1 MLCHAVQQFA
11 EADMKSKR
19 ATLLSGNT
27 RSRLFLTLGLAV
39 VLPAL
44 TLIYVNFEHVK
55 SIQRDKKVE
64 GLIHRDFQYIL
75 SVTEKKLR
83 DKTTTL
89 IEQARDGFPNDTDTD
104 ADKRKKLKAM
114 LAQAPWFS
122 YVFVY
127 DVDKGENNL
136 ILETQPK
143 VSDAE
148 REHVAGMYNGWFGME
163 GRQMVDLTNKKTRRL
178 FWYSG
183 ETETASGP
191 TYATTAFFT
200 FPQLAKDRP
209 VLGGAS
215 LDTAYLKENFLPG
228 LLDETISTKLSDKQ
242 EGSVASML
250 HELTPEDVDDTHP
263 DKRLTMMVFL
273 ADAGSGRGYRPFST
287 SATWGSGKPEVSQ
300 NLDDPFRGLT
310 LGIKF
315 QGTTAEAISRRWVFQ
330 SFLILGVLSVLMI
343 GGLVLTY
350 RSVNKQVALA
360 RLKSDF
366 VSNVSHELR
375 TPLALIRLYA
385 ETLELGRITTNE
397 KKHEYYSII
406 RKESERLTALI
417 NNILD
422 FSRIEAGRK
431 EYDFRE
437 TDIAE
442 LVRNTLD
449 SYRFQIEQQG
459 FVLEERIEPGIPKVR
474 VDREAIARALVN
486 LVNNALKYSDSE
498 KFLGV
503 KLYREQSVLKLEVSD
518 RGIGIERN
526 EQARIF
532 EKFYRT
538 CDPLVHNTKGSGLGL
553 SLVRHITHAH
563 GGQVEVEST
572 PGRGSKFTLSLPLA
586 GATQTATAGTTG
598 AA

>member
-1 MLCHAVQQFA
+1 MR
-11 EADMKSKR
+11 SKR
-19 ATLLSGNT
+19 ARLFGGNT
-27 RSRLFLTLGLAV
+27 RSRLVLTLGLAV

-44 TLIYVNFEHVK
+44 TLIYVNFQHVK
-55 SIQRDKKVE
+55 SIQRDKKIE
-64 GLIHRDFQYIL
+64 GLIHRDLQYVLTI
-75 SVTEKKLR
+75 TDKRLR
-83 DKTTTL
+83 QKTNAL
-89 IEQARDGFPNDTDTD
+89 IDDARNKFPSTSESDT
-104 ADKRKKLKAM
+104 DKRKKL
-114 LAQAPWFS
+114 LALLATNPLFS
-122 YVFVY
+122 HAFIY
-127 DVDKGENNL
+127 DVAVGEKGLIVQSQTCMSDK
-136 ILETQPK
+136 
-143 VSDAE
+143 
-148 REHVAGMYNGWFGME
+148 EHDRLVKTYSGWFGME
-163 GRQMVDLTNKKTRRL
+163 GREMAQSINKKTKRL
-178 FWYSG
+178 TWYSG
-183 ETETASGP
+183 VVDTTNGP
-191 TYATTAFFT
+191 TYSTTALFT
-200 FPQLAKDRP
+200 LPSSAPDQP
-209 VLGGAS
+209 VLGGIG
-215 LDTAYLKENFLPG
+215 LDTNQLRDAYLPG
-228 LLDETISTKLSDKQ
+228 TLDEVLAKKLSNTHADSAG
-242 EGSVASML
+242 EML
-250 HELTPEDVDDTHP
+250 HEIAPAEMEENGHP
-263 DKRLTMMVFL
+263 DERLAMMVYL
-273 ADAGSGRGYRPFST
+273 TDAGTGEGYRPFITST
-287 SATWGSGKPEVSQ
+287 TWGTGDPEVSH
-300 NLDDPFRGLT
+300 NLDDPFRGLS

-315 QGTTAEAISRRWVFQ
+315 QGTTAEAIGRRWVTQ
-330 SFLILGVLSVLMI
+330 SFLILGVLSLLMI

-385 ETLELGRITTNE
+385 ETLELGRITTSE

-431 EYDFRE
+431 EYDFKE

-459 FVLEERIEPGIPKVR
+459 FALEEQIEPNIPKVR

-486 LVNNALKYSDSE
+486 LVNNALKYSDRE

-503 KLYREQSVLKLEVSD
+503 KLYREKSVLKLEVID

-553 SLVRHITHAH
+553 SLVRHITEAH
-563 GGQVEVEST
+563 GGDVEVEST
-572 PGRGSKFTLSLPLA
+572 PGHGSKFTLKLPISGTVQPA
-586 GATQTATAGTTG
+586 GAA
-598 AA
+598 

>member
-1 MLCHAVQQFA
+1 MR
-11 EADMKSKR
+11 SKR
-19 ATLLSGNT
+19 ARLLGGNT
-27 RSRLFLTLGLAV
+27 RARLVLTLGLAV

-44 TLIYVNFEHVK
+44 TLIYVNFQHVK

-64 GLIHRDFQYIL
+64 ALIHRDFQYIL
-75 SVTEKKLR
+75 SITEKRLR
-83 DKTTTL
+83 QKTNAVV
-89 IEQARDGFPNDTDTD
+89 EEARNNFPDCTESD
-104 ADKRKKLKAM
+104 ADKRKKFDAI
-114 LAQAPWFS
+114 LAQNPLFS
-122 YVFVY
+122 HAFIW
-127 DVDKGENNL
+127 DPDKGEKGL
-136 ILETQPK
+136 MVDAQPSMSEK
-143 VSDAE
+143 DYE
-148 REHVAGMYNGWFGME
+148 RLVRAYTGWFGME
-163 GRQMVDLTNKKTRRL
+163 GREMARNIHRRTRPVM
-178 FWYSG
+178 WYSG
-183 ETETASGP
+183 MGETSDGP
-191 TYATTAFFT
+191 TYVTTAFFT
-200 FPQLAKDRP
+200 FPTFSSEHP
-209 VLGGAS
+209 VLGGVG
-215 LDTAYLKENFLPG
+215 LDTKYLKETYFPG
-228 LLDETISTKLSDKQ
+228 TVDEILSKKLSDKRD
-242 EGSVASML
+242 GSVAEML
-250 HELTPEDVDDTHP
+250 HELTPAELDEGGHQDE
-263 DKRLTMMVFL
+263 RLAMMVYVV
-273 ADAGSGRGYRPFST
+273 DAGTGEGYRPFMNS
-287 SATWGSGKPEVSQ
+287 STWGSGEPEVSH
-300 NLDDPFRGLT
+300 NLDDPFRGLS

-315 QGTTAEAISRRWVFQ
+315 QGTTAAAIGRRWVMQ
-330 SFLILGVLSVLMI
+330 SFLILGALSVLMI

-385 ETLELGRITTNE
+385 ETLELGRITTSE

-459 FVLEERIEPGIPKVR
+459 FALEEQIEPNIPKVR

-486 LVNNALKYSDSE
+486 LVNNALKYSDNE

-518 RGIGIERN
+518 RGIGIERH
-526 EQARIF
+526 EQSRIF

-553 SLVRHITHAH
+553 SLVQHITEAH
-563 GGQVEVEST
+563 GGEVEVEST
-572 PGRGSKFTLSLPLA
+572 PGRGSKFTLSLPLG
-586 GATQTATAGTTG
+586 GATQTGRARATQEATV
-598 AA
+598 

>member
-1 MLCHAVQQFA
+1 
-11 EADMKSKR
+11 MKRSR
-19 ATLLSGNT
+19 RDRLLSGNT
-27 RSRLFLTLGLAV
+27 RGRLFLTLALAV

-44 TLIYVNFEHVK
+44 TLIYVNYQHVK

-64 GLIHRDFQYIL
+64 ALIHRDFQYIL
-75 SVTEKKLR
+75 SISEKKINQKAYGLADR
-83 DKTTTL
+83 TKEL
-89 IEQARDGFPNDTDTD
+89 FPHDSDTD
-104 ADKRKKLKAM
+104 ADKRKKLAAL
-114 LAQAPWFS
+114 LAQSPWLS
-122 YVFVY
+122 HVFLY
-127 DVDKGENNL
+127 DVDKGEKSL
-136 ILETQPK
+136 IVEMQPK
-143 VSDAE
+143 TSAEE
-148 REHVAGMYNGWFGME
+148 RERLLKNYSIWFKIE
-163 GRQMVDLTNKKTRRL
+163 GRETVRQINRRTKRL
-178 FWYSG
+178 LWWSG
-183 ETETASGP
+183 ESDTSNGPIYSSTAL
-191 TYATTAFFT
+191 FT
-200 FPQLAKDRP
+200 FPYLPKERP
-209 VLGGAS
+209 VFGGAS
-215 LDTAYLKENFLPG
+215 LDIKYLKETFFPEV
-228 LLDETISTKLSDKQ
+228 LDELISKKLADK
-242 EGSVASML
+242 EDRSVASML
-250 HELTPEDVDDTHP
+250 HELNPP
-263 DKRLTMMVFL
+263 DPDEGRNDERLAMMVYL
-273 ADAGSGRGYRPFST
+273 ADAGSGRGYREFVT
-287 SATWGSGKPEVSQ
+287 SPTWGTGKPEVSQ
-300 NLDDPFRGLT
+300 NLDEAFRGLS

-350 RSVNKQVALA
+350 RSVNKQVAFA

-459 FVLEERIEPGIPKVR
+459 FALEEQIEPGIPKVR

-486 LVNNALKYSDSE
+486 LVNNALKYSDNE

-503 KLYREQSVLKLEVSD
+503 KLYREKSVLKLEVSD
-518 RGIGIERN
+518 RGIGIDRHEH
-526 EQARIF
+526 ARIF

-553 SLVRHITHAH
+553 SLVRHITQAH
-563 GGQVEVEST
+563 GGEVEVESA
-572 PGRGSKFTLSLPLA
+572 PGRGSKFTMSLPLA
-586 GATQTATAGTTG
+586 GATQPETAG

>member
-1 MLCHAVQQFA
+1 
-11 EADMKSKR
+11 
-19 ATLLSGNT
+19 
-27 RSRLFLTLGLAV
+27 GLAV

-44 TLIYVNFEHVK
+44 TLIYVNFQHVK

-83 DKTTTL
+83 EKTYTL
-89 IEQARDGFPNDTDTD
+89 IEQGRDQFPNDGDSEQE
-104 ADKRKKLKAM
+104 KRKKLKSL
-114 LAQAPWFS
+114 LAQSPWFS
-122 YVFVY
+122 YVFIY
-127 DVDKGENNL
+127 DVDKGENKL
-136 ILETQPK
+136 LLESQPK
-143 VSDAE
+143 ISETVRGQLAE
-148 REHVAGMYNGWFGME
+148 MYGGWFGME
-163 GRQMVDLTNKKTRRL
+163 GRQMVDLTNKRTRRL

-183 ETETASGP
+183 ETETPSGP

-200 FPQLAKDRP
+200 FPQLPKDRP

-215 LDTAYLKENFLPG
+215 LDTAYLKEHLLPAII
-228 LLDETISTKLSDKQ
+228 DETISIKLSDKK

-250 HELTPEDVDDTHP
+250 HELTPADVDESDP
-263 DKRLTMMVFL
+263 NKRLTMMVYL
-273 ADAGSGRGYRPFST
+273 ADGGSGRGYRPFSV
-287 SATWGSGKPEVSQ
+287 SSTWGSGKPEVSQ
-300 NLDDPFRGLT
+300 ILDDPFRGLS

-422 FSRIEAGRK
+422 FSRIEAGAK

-518 RGIGIERN
+518 RGIGIERH
-526 EQARIF
+526 EQTRIF

-563 GGQVEVEST
+563 GGDVEVEST

-586 GATQTATAGTTG
+586 GVTQAATAGTTG
-598 AA
+598 AALEA

>member
-1 MLCHAVQQFA
+1 
-11 EADMKSKR
+11 MKFKR
-19 ATLLSGNT
+19 EGNT
-27 RSRLFLTLGLAV
+27 RFQLILTLGLAV

-44 TLIYVNFEHVK
+44 SLVYVSFRHVK

-64 GLIHRDFQYIL
+64 ALIHRDFQYLL
-75 SVTEKKLR
+75 SIATKKINGKAYELTESAKDSFPAVTDSDEEKRKKFDVLLSKNPWIAHVFLFDAKTGTVVQGQRDRVTEKELGDLNKMYGTWMGLEGPY
-83 DKTTTL
+83 L
-89 IEQARDGFPNDTDTD
+89 VEQMC
-104 ADKRKKLKAM
+104 KK
-114 LAQAPWFS
+114 
-122 YVFVY
+122 
-127 DVDKGENNL
+127 
-136 ILETQPK
+136 PK
-143 VSDAE
+143 PI
-148 REHVAGMYNGWFGME
+148 M
-163 GRQMVDLTNKKTRRL
+163 
-178 FWYSG
+178 WYSG
-183 ETETASGP
+183 ESDEHNGTV
-191 TYATTAFFT
+191 YRTTAIFT
-200 FPQLAKDRP
+200 FPEFRKERT
-209 VLGGAS
+209 VIGGIGF
-215 LDTAYLKENFLPG
+215 DPTYLKQNFFPELLSEFTSQVFSENQPYRSAPVF
-228 LLDETISTKLSDKQ
+228 
-242 EGSVASML
+242 
-250 HELTPEDVDDTHP
+250 HELTPQEVNEHQER
-263 DKRLTMMVFL
+263 RLAMMVYPADPLRSEPERPL
-273 ADAGSGRGYRPFST
+273 ATTAG
-287 SATWGSGKPEVSQ
+287 WGSGKPEVWY
-300 NLDDPFRGLT
+300 NLDDPFRGLA

-315 QGTTAEAISRRWVFQ
+315 QGTTAKAISDKFVTQ

-385 ETLELGRITTNE
+385 ETLELGRITKDE

-459 FVLEERIEPGIPKVR
+459 FALEEQIDPGIPRVR

-486 LVNNALKYSDSE
+486 LVNNALKYSDNE

-503 KLYREQSVLKLEVSD
+503 RLYRENAVLKLEVSD

-538 CDPLVHNTKGSGLGL
+538 CAPLVHNTKGSGLGL

-572 PGRGSKFTLSLPLA
+572 PGRGSKFTMSLPLA
-586 GATQTATAGTTG
+586 QPGTTG
-598 AA
+598 IA

>member
-1 MLCHAVQQFA
+1 
-11 EADMKSKR
+11 MKSR
-19 ATLLSGNT
+19 RVRLLSGNT
-27 RSRLFLTLGLAV
+27 RWRLFLTLGLAV

-44 TLIYVNFEHVK
+44 ALVYVSFQHVK

-64 GLIHRDFQYIL
+64 ALIHRDFQYVL
-75 SVTEKKLR
+75 SISEKR
-83 DKTTTL
+83 MAQKTNSL
-89 IEQARDGFPNDTDTD
+89 VEQARDLFPQDIDTE
-104 ADKRKKLKAM
+104 ADKRKKLDELLK
-114 LAQAPWFS
+114 QAPWFS
-122 YVFVY
+122 HVFIY
-127 DVDKGENNL
+127 DADKDEKPL
-136 ILETQPK
+136 IVETQAK
-143 VSDAE
+143 VNEPE
-148 REHVAGMYNGWFGME
+148 RERLSRMYGGWFGME
-163 GRQMVDLTNKKTRRL
+163 GHQMVEQINKKTKRL
-178 FWYSG
+178 VWWSG
-183 ETETASGP
+183 ETEGP
-191 TYATTAFFT
+191 NGLTYSTTAFFT
-200 FPQLAKDRP
+200 FPSLPRSRA
-209 VLGGAS
+209 VFGGAS
-215 LDTAYLKENFLPG
+215 FDTSYLKESFFPG
-228 LLDETISTKLSDKQ
+228 VLDELISKKLREKQ
-242 EGSVASML
+242 EESGAETL
-250 HELTPEDVDDTHP
+250 HELTPQGDDEGHR
-263 DKRLTMMVFL
+263 DERLAMMVYL
-273 ADAGSGRGYRPFST
+273 ADAGSGLGYREFASSPG
-287 SATWGSGKPEVSQ
+287 WGTGKPEVSH
-300 NLDDPFRGLT
+300 NLDDPFRGLS

-315 QGTTAEAISRRWVFQ
+315 QGTTAEAISRRFVFQ
-330 SFLILGVLSVLMI
+330 SFLILGVLSVLMF

-385 ETLELGRITTNE
+385 ETLELGRITTDD

-459 FVLEERIEPGIPKVR
+459 FALEEQIEPGIPRVR

-486 LVNNALKYSDSE
+486 LVNNALKYSDTE

-503 KLYREQSVLKLEVSD
+503 KLYREKTMLKLEVSD

-553 SLVRHITHAH
+553 SLVRHITQAH
-563 GGQVEVEST
+563 GGEVEVEST

-586 GATQTATAGTTG
+586 GAAQPGATG
-598 AA
+598 AALEAST

>member
-1 MLCHAVQQFA
+1 
-11 EADMKSKR
+11 MKSKR
-19 ATLLSGNT
+19 ESNA
-27 RSRLFLTLGLAV
+27 RFRLVLTLGLAV

-44 TLIYVNFEHVK
+44 TLIFVNFQHVK

-64 GLIHRDFQYIL
+64 ALIHRDFQYVLSISAKKIASKAYAMTEKARAGFPADSDSDDEKRSKLDAIL
-75 SVTEKKLR
+75 SQNPWFTHVFLFDAKKGIILQPQRERMSEKEASESAKMYTGWFSLEGPYLC
-83 DKTTTL
+83 DQL
-89 IEQARDGFPNDTDTD
+89 
-104 ADKRKKLKAM
+104 RKKPKPIMWYAGESDR
-114 LAQAPWFS
+114 PTGS
-122 YVFVY
+122 VY
-127 DVDKGENNL
+127 
-136 ILETQPK
+136 
-143 VSDAE
+143 
-148 REHVAGMYNGWFGME
+148 M
-163 GRQMVDLTNKKTRRL
+163 
-178 FWYSG
+178 
-183 ETETASGP
+183 
-191 TYATTAFFT
+191 TTAIFS
-200 FPQLAKDRP
+200 FPELGRDRT
-209 VLGGAS
+209 VLGGVS
-215 LDTAYLKENFLPG
+215 FDPNFLKQKFFPE
-228 LLDETISTKLSDKQ
+228 LLEEMTSQNFTNDADQVSEQ
-242 EGSVASML
+242 GL
-250 HELTPEDVDDTHP
+250 HELMPKEVIDHP
-263 DKRLTMMVFL
+263 DQRLAMMVYP
-273 ADAGSGRGYRPFST
+273 ADALKAEPDRPLAS
-287 SATWGSGKPEVSQ
+287 SAGWGSGKPEVSYK
-300 NLDDPFRGLT
+300 LDDPFRGLA

-315 QGTTAEAISRRWVFQ
+315 QGTTAEAISRRWVWQ
-330 SFLILGVLSVLMI
+330 SFMILAVLSVLMI

-385 ETLELGRITTNE
+385 ETLELGRITTQE
-397 KKHEYYSII
+397 KKNEYYSII

-422 FSRIEAGRK
+422 FSRIEAGAK

-449 SYRFQIEQQG
+449 SYRYQIEQQG
-459 FVLEERIEPGIPKVR
+459 FALEEQIDPGIPAVR

-486 LVNNALKYSDSE
+486 LVNNALKYSANE

-503 KLYREQSVLKLEVSD
+503 RLYREQSVLKLEVSD

-526 EQARIF
+526 EQSRIF

-553 SLVRHITHAH
+553 SLVRHITRAH
-563 GGQVEVEST
+563 GGDVEVEST

-586 GATQTATAGTTG
+586 NQST
-598 AA
+598 

>member
-1 MLCHAVQQFA
+1 MR
-11 EADMKSKR
+11 SKR
-19 ATLLSGNT
+19 ARLFGGNT
-27 RSRLFLTLGLAV
+27 RSRLVLTLGLAV

-44 TLIYVNFEHVK
+44 TLIYVNYRHVK
-55 SIQRDKKVE
+55 SIQRDKKIE
-64 GLIHRDFQYIL
+64 ALIHRDFQYVL
-75 SVTEKKLR
+75 SITEKRLR
-83 DKTTTL
+83 QKT
-89 IEQARDGFPNDTDTD
+89 IAFIDDARNRFPST
-104 ADKRKKLKAM
+104 AD
-114 LAQAPWFS
+114 
-122 YVFVY
+122 
-127 DVDKGENNL
+127 N
-136 ILETQPK
+136 
-143 VSDAE
+143 DAE
-148 REHVAGMYNGWFGME
+148 KRQKLNALLATNPLFSHAFIYDAALGDKALIVQSQTCMSEKDHERLVKTYTGWFGME
-163 GRQMVDLTNKKTRRL
+163 GREMAQNINKKTKRL
-178 FWYSG
+178 MWYSYVD
-183 ETETASGP
+183 TTTNGP
-191 TYATTAFFT
+191 TYSTTALFT
-200 FPQLAKDRP
+200 LPSSSPEQP
-209 VLGGAS
+209 VLAGIGF
-215 LDTAYLKENFLPG
+215 DPNQLKQIFFPAVI
-228 LLDETISTKLSDKQ
+228 DEVLSKKLTDKQ
-242 EGSVASML
+242 DASIAEML
-250 HELTPEDVDDTHP
+250 HELTPAELEAGGPP
-263 DKRLTMMVFL
+263 DERLAMNVYL
-273 ADAGSGRGYRPFST
+273 ADTGTAEDYRPFMT
-287 SATWGSGKPEVSQ
+287 SSTWGVGEPEVAH
-300 NLDDPFRGLT
+300 NLDDPFKGLS

-315 QGTTAEAISRRWVFQ
+315 QGTTAEAIGRRWVTQ
-330 SFLILGVLSVLMI
+330 SFMILGVLSVLMI

-385 ETLELGRITTNE
+385 ETLELGRITTSE
-397 KKHEYYSII
+397 KKNEYYSII

-431 EYDFRE
+431 EYDFKE

-459 FVLEERIEPGIPKVR
+459 FALEEQIEPNIPKVR

-486 LVNNALKYSDSE
+486 LVNNALKYSDHE

-503 KLYREQSVLKLEVSD
+503 KLYREQSVLKLEVID

-526 EQARIF
+526 EQSRIF

-553 SLVRHITHAH
+553 SLVRHITEAH
-563 GGQVEVEST
+563 GGDVEVEST
-572 PGRGSKFTLSLPLA
+572 PGRGSKFTLKLPIA
-586 GATQTATAGTTG
+586 GVTQSSVAGIGETTSATG

>member
-1 MLCHAVQQFA
+1 MR
-11 EADMKSKR
+11 SKR
-19 ATLLSGNT
+19 NKLFTRNT
-27 RSRLFLTLGLAV
+27 RSRLVLTLGLAV

-44 TLIYVNFEHVK
+44 TLIYVNYQHVK

-64 GLIHRDFQYIL
+64 ALIHRDFQYVL
-75 SVTEKKLR
+75 SISDKRLAQKTNAIIEHVR
-83 DKTTTL
+83 DH
-89 IEQARDGFPNDTDTD
+89 FPNDSDSE
-104 ADKRKKLKAM
+104 ADKRKQLDAI
-114 LAQAPWFS
+114 LATNPLFS
-122 YVFVY
+122 HVFIY
-127 DVDKGENNL
+127 DVEKGEKGL
-136 ILETQPK
+136 IMESQSK
-143 VSDAE
+143 MADQRQKHFSE
-148 REHVAGMYNGWFGME
+148 MYVGWFGLE
-163 GRQMVDLTNKKTRRL
+163 GRSMCDQINKKAKRL
-178 FWYSG
+178 TWYSG
-183 ETETASGP
+183 ASDFDGPYSATAL
-191 TYATTAFFT
+191 FT
-200 FPQLAKDRP
+200 FPEMSKDRL
-209 VLGGAS
+209 VFGGAN
-215 LDTAYLKENFLPG
+215 LDTNYLKDTYLPAI
-228 LLDETISTKLSDKQ
+228 LDEIISKKLSSKD
-242 EGSVASML
+242 EMGVADML
-250 HELTPEDVDDTHP
+250 HELPPQDAEEGGSHQDE
-263 DKRLTMMVFL
+263 RLTMMVYL
-273 ADAGSGRGYRPFST
+273 GDNGSGDGYREFINSP
-287 SATWGSGKPEVSQ
+287 TWGSGKPEVSQ
-300 NLDDPFRGLT
+300 NLNDPFRGLS

-315 QGTTAEAISRRWVFQ
+315 QGTTAEAISRRWVQQ

-385 ETLELGRITTNE
+385 ETLELGRITTDG

-431 EYDFRE
+431 EYDFKE

-442 LVRNTLD
+442 LVQNTLD

-459 FVLEERIEPGIPKVR
+459 FALEEQIEPGIPKVR

-486 LVNNALKYSDSE
+486 LVNNALKYSDNE

-503 KLYREQSVLKLEVSD
+503 KLYREKSLLKLEVSD

-553 SLVRHITHAH
+553 SLVRHITQAH
-563 GGQVEVEST
+563 GGDVEVEST
-572 PGRGSKFTLSLPLA
+572 PGHGSKFTLSLPLSGAQPDAA
-586 GATQTATAGTTG
+586 GAA
-598 AA
+598 

>member
-1 MLCHAVQQFA
+1 MR
-11 EADMKSKR
+11 SKR
-19 ATLLSGNT
+19 ARLFGGNT
-27 RSRLFLTLGLAV
+27 RSRLVLTLGLAV

-44 TLIYVNFEHVK
+44 TLIYVNYRHVK
-55 SIQRDKKVE
+55 SIQRDKKIE
-64 GLIHRDFQYIL
+64 ALIHRDFQYVL
-75 SVTEKKLR
+75 SITEKRLRQKTVAFIDDARNRFPTTADNDAEKRQKLNALLAANPLFSHAFIY
-83 DKTTTL
+83 DSAQGEKGLVLQSQTCM
-89 IEQARDGFPNDTDTD
+89 
-104 ADKRKKLKAM
+104 ADK
-114 LAQAPWFS
+114 
-122 YVFVY
+122 
-127 DVDKGENNL
+127 
-136 ILETQPK
+136 
-143 VSDAE
+143 
-148 REHVAGMYNGWFGME
+148 EHDRLVKTYTGWFGME
-163 GRQMVDLTNKKTRRL
+163 SREMAQAINKKTKRL
-178 FWYSG
+178 SWYSVVD
-183 ETETASGP
+183 TTSVPAYS
-191 TYATTAFFT
+191 TTAFFT
-200 FPQLAKDRP
+200 LPSSSPDQP
-209 VLGGAS
+209 VLGGIGF
-215 LDTAYLKENFLPG
+215 DTNQLKDIFFPAVI
-228 LLDETISTKLSDKQ
+228 DEVLAKKLTDKQ
-242 EGSVASML
+242 DASIAEML
-250 HELTPEDVDDTHP
+250 HEITPAELEAGGPPDERLAMNVYFADNGMGEDD
-263 DKRLTMMVFL
+263 
-273 ADAGSGRGYRPFST
+273 RPFLT
-287 SATWGSGKPEVSQ
+287 SPTWGTGEPEVAH
-300 NLDDPFRGLT
+300 NLDDPFKGLS

-315 QGTTAEAISRRWVFQ
+315 QGTTAEAIGRRWVMQ
-330 SFLILGVLSVLMI
+330 SFMILGVLSVLMI

-422 FSRIEAGRK
+422 FSRIEAGGK

-459 FVLEERIEPGIPKVR
+459 FALEEQIEPNIPKVR

-486 LVNNALKYSDSE
+486 LVNNALKYSDHE

-503 KLYREQSVLKLEVSD
+503 KLYREQSVLKLEVID
-518 RGIGIERN
+518 RGIGIERD
-526 EQARIF
+526 EQRRIF

-553 SLVRHITHAH
+553 SLVRHITEAH
-563 GGQVEVEST
+563 GGDVEVEST
-572 PGRGSKFTLSLPLA
+572 PGRGSKFTLKLPLGGPHPGPMRA
-586 GATQTATAGTTG
+586 SG

>member
-1 MLCHAVQQFA
+1 
-11 EADMKSKR
+11 MKPKR
-19 ATLLSGNT
+19 EGNT
-27 RSRLFLTLGLAV
+27 RFRLILTLGLAV

-44 TLIYVNFEHVK
+44 TLIFVNFQHVK
-55 SIQRDKKVE
+55 AIKRDKKVE
-64 GLIHRDFQYIL
+64 ALIHRDFEYIL
-75 SVTEKKLR
+75 SVSEKQMNEKAYKLA
-83 DKTTTL
+83 
-89 IEQARDGFPNDTDTD
+89 EQARDLFPHDNATPEEKSKQLDEILSKSPWFLHLYVFDSEKEIIFRSQPAKANDPIVR
-104 ADKRKKLKAM
+104 ADHERLKKL
-114 LAQAPWFS
+114 FS
-122 YVFVY
+122 
-127 DVDKGENNL
+127 
-136 ILETQPK
+136 
-143 VSDAE
+143 
-148 REHVAGMYNGWFGME
+148 GWFGME
-163 GRQMVDLTNKKTRRL
+163 GKLLMEELHKRPKPIS
-178 FWYSG
+178 WYGG
-183 ETETASGP
+183 EHKGPDGQLHYSTSAS
-191 TYATTAFFT
+191 FT
-200 FPQLAKDRP
+200 FPYLPKERL
-209 VLGGAS
+209 VLGGAVF
-215 LDTAYLKENFLPG
+215 DTRYLKKTFFPQMLEALISKQVDMDQKGLFPG
-228 LLDETISTKLSDKQ
+228 IF
-242 EGSVASML
+242 
-250 HELTPEDVDDTHP
+250 HELRPAEAGEHKDQ
-263 DKRLTMMVFL
+263 RLAMMVYPGNSRSEELDRPL
-273 ADAGSGRGYRPFST
+273 AMSPGWSGGE
-287 SATWGSGKPEVSQ
+287 PEISR
-300 NLDDPFRGLT
+300 NLGDVFMGLK

-315 QGTTAEAISRRWVFQ
+315 QGTTAKALGDKWVFQ
-330 SFLILGVLSVLMI
+330 SLLILGVLSVLMI

-385 ETLELGRITTNE
+385 ETLELGRITTQD
-397 KKHEYYSII
+397 KKNEYYSII

-459 FVLEERIEPGIPKVR
+459 FALEEKIDPGIPTVR

-486 LVNNALKYSDSE
+486 LVNNALKYSDNE

-503 KLYREQSVLKLEVSD
+503 RLYRDNAVLKLEVTD

-526 EQARIF
+526 EQTRIF

-563 GGQVEVEST
+563 GGEVEVEST
-572 PGRGSKFTLSLPLA
+572 PGRGSKFTMKLPLA
-586 GATQTATAGTTG
+586 QPEGI
-598 AA
+598 

>member
-1 MLCHAVQQFA
+1 
-11 EADMKSKR
+11 MKSKR
-19 ATLLSGNT
+19 EGNT
-27 RSRLFLTLGLAV
+27 RFRLILTLGLAV

-44 TLIYVNFEHVK
+44 TLIYVNFQHVK
-55 SIQRDKKVE
+55 AIKRDKKVE
-64 GLIHRDFQYIL
+64 ALIHRDFDYIL
-75 SVTEKKLR
+75 GVAEKQINEKAYKLA
-83 DKTTTL
+83 
-89 IEQARDGFPNDTDTD
+89 EQARDGFPHDNATPEEKSKQLDEV
-104 ADKRKKLKAM
+104 
-114 LAQAPWFS
+114 LAKNPWFAHIYIFDS
-122 YVFVY
+122 EKEIIIRSQPGQWNDPAFRADHERLKRIYSGWFGLEG
-127 DVDKGENNL
+127 KL
-136 ILETQPK
+136 ILEELHKRPK
-143 VSDAE
+143 PIS
-148 REHVAGMYNGWFGME
+148 
-163 GRQMVDLTNKKTRRL
+163 
-178 FWYSG
+178 WYGG
-183 ETETASGP
+183 EYKAFDGQLRYSTGAS
-191 TYATTAFFT
+191 FT
-200 FPQLAKDRP
+200 FPYLPRER
-209 VLGGAS
+209 VVIGGAV
-215 LDTAYLKENFLPG
+215 LDHRYLQETFFAEMFDEVISKQVNMDQKGLFPG
-228 LLDETISTKLSDKQ
+228 
-242 EGSVASML
+242 VF
-250 HELTPEDVDDTHP
+250 HELRPAEANEHRDQ
-263 DKRLTMMVFL
+263 RLAMMVYP
-273 ADAGSGRGYRPFST
+273 GN
-287 SATWGSGKPEVSQ
+287 SATQKVERPLAMSSLWGSGEPEVSR
-300 NLDDPFRGLT
+300 NLEDVFRGLK

-315 QGTTAEAISRRWVFQ
+315 QGTTAKAISDKWVLQ
-330 SFLILGVLSVLMI
+330 SLLILGVLSVLMI

-385 ETLELGRITTNE
+385 ETLELGRITKDE

-422 FSRIEAGRK
+422 FSRIEAGAK

-459 FVLEERIEPGIPKVR
+459 FALEEQIDSGIPRVR

-486 LVNNALKYSDSE
+486 LVNNALKYSDNE

-503 KLYREQSVLKLEVSD
+503 KLYRDNAVLKLEVSD
-518 RGIGIERN
+518 RGIGIERH
-526 EQARIF
+526 EQTRIF

-572 PGRGSKFTLSLPLA
+572 PGRGSKFTMSLPLA
-586 GATQTATAGTTG
+586 GSEATL
-598 AA
+598 

>member
-1 MLCHAVQQFA
+1 MR
-11 EADMKSKR
+11 SKR
-19 ATLLSGNT
+19 ARLFGGNT
-27 RSRLFLTLGLAV
+27 RSRLVLTLGLAV

-44 TLIYVNFEHVK
+44 TLIYVNFQHVK
-55 SIQRDKKVE
+55 SIQRDKKIE
-64 GLIHRDFQYIL
+64 GLIHRDLQYVLTI
-75 SVTEKKLR
+75 TDKRLR
-83 DKTTTL
+83 QKTNAL
-89 IEQARDGFPNDTDTD
+89 IDDARNKFPSTSESDT
-104 ADKRKKLKAM
+104 DKRKKL
-114 LAQAPWFS
+114 LALLATNPLFS
-122 YVFVY
+122 HAFIY
-127 DVDKGENNL
+127 DVALGEKGLIVQSQTCMSDK
-136 ILETQPK
+136 
-143 VSDAE
+143 
-148 REHVAGMYNGWFGME
+148 EHDRLVKTYSGWFGME
-163 GRQMVDLTNKKTRRL
+163 GREMAQSINKKTKRL
-178 FWYSG
+178 TWYSG
-183 ETETASGP
+183 VVDTTNGP
-191 TYATTAFFT
+191 TYSTTALFT
-200 FPQLAKDRP
+200 LPSSAPDQP
-209 VLGGAS
+209 VLGGIG
-215 LDTAYLKENFLPG
+215 LDTNQLRDAYLPG
-228 LLDETISTKLSDKQ
+228 TLDEVLAKKLSNTHADSAG
-242 EGSVASML
+242 EML
-250 HELTPEDVDDTHP
+250 HEIAPAEMEENGHP
-263 DKRLTMMVFL
+263 DERLAMMVYL
-273 ADAGSGRGYRPFST
+273 TDAGTGEGYRPFITST
-287 SATWGSGKPEVSQ
+287 TWGTGDPEVSH
-300 NLDDPFRGLT
+300 NLDDPFRGLS

-315 QGTTAEAISRRWVFQ
+315 QGTTAEAIGRRWVTQ
-330 SFLILGVLSVLMI
+330 SFLILGVLSLLMI

-385 ETLELGRITTNE
+385 ETLELGRITTSE

-431 EYDFRE
+431 EYDFKE

-459 FVLEERIEPGIPKVR
+459 FALEEQIEPNIPKVR

-486 LVNNALKYSDSE
+486 LVNNALKYSDRE

-503 KLYREQSVLKLEVSD
+503 KLYREKSVLKLEVID

-553 SLVRHITHAH
+553 SLVRHITEAH
-563 GGQVEVEST
+563 GGDVEVEST
-572 PGRGSKFTLSLPLA
+572 PGHGSKFTLKLPISGTVQPA
-586 GATQTATAGTTG
+586 GAA
-598 AA
+598 

>member
-1 MLCHAVQQFA
+1 
-11 EADMKSKR
+11 MKSKR
-19 ATLLSGNT
+19 ERLLSGNT
-27 RSRLFLTLGLAV
+27 RSRLLITLSLAV

-44 TLIYVNFEHVK
+44 TLIYVNFQHVK

-64 GLIHRDFQYIL
+64 ALIHRDFQYIL
-75 SVTEKKLR
+75 SISEKKINQ
-83 DKTTTL
+83 KTYAL
-89 IEQARDGFPNDTDTD
+89 IDQAKELFPHDDDTD
-104 ADKRKKLKAM
+104 ADKRKKLSAL
-114 LAQAPWFS
+114 LARSPWLS
-122 YVFVY
+122 HVFIY
-127 DVDKGENNL
+127 DADKGDKGL
-136 ILETQPK
+136 ILEAQPK
-143 VSDAE
+143 IKEAE
-148 REHVAGMYNGWFGME
+148 RERLAKSYAGWFGME
-163 GRQMVDLTNKKTRRL
+163 GREMAAQINKRTKRLT
-178 FWYSG
+178 WWSG
-183 ETETASGP
+183 EMDGP
-191 TYATTAFFT
+191 DGPSYSTTALFT
-200 FPQLAKDRP
+200 FSYLPKSRP
-209 VLGGAS
+209 VFGGAS
-215 LDTAYLKENFLPG
+215 FNSKYLKETFFPEM
-228 LLDETISTKLSDKQ
+228 LDEVISKKLADK
-242 EGSVASML
+242 EDRSVADML
-250 HELTPEDVDDTHP
+250 HELNPPDPEQGHEDE
-263 DKRLTMMVFL
+263 RLAMMVYL
-273 ADAGSGRGYRPFST
+273 ADAGSGRGYREFAASPG
-287 SATWGSGKPEVSQ
+287 WGTGKPEVSQ
-300 NLDDPFRGLT
+300 NLDDPFRGLS

-350 RSVNKQVALA
+350 RSVNKQVAFA

-459 FVLEERIEPGIPKVR
+459 FALEEQIEPGIPKVR

-486 LVNNALKYSDSE
+486 LVNNALKYSDNE

-503 KLYREQSVLKLEVSD
+503 KLYREKSVLKLEVID

-526 EQARIF
+526 EQSRIF

-553 SLVRHITHAH
+553 SLVRHITQAH
-563 GGQVEVEST
+563 GGEVEVESA

-586 GATQTATAGTTG
+586 GTTQPGTSG

>member
-1 MLCHAVQQFA
+1 MR
-11 EADMKSKR
+11 SKWR
-19 ATLLSGNT
+19 ALLGGNP
-27 RSRLFLTLGLAV
+27 RIRLVLTLVAV

-44 TLIYVNFEHVK
+44 ALIYISFHHVK

-64 GLIHRDFQYIL
+64 ALIHRDFQYIL
-75 SVTEKKLR
+75 YSGIKKVNEKAYTMTEEARDLFPTETDSEEQTKQKLAEILAKRPWFAHAFLFEAKKGAIVLSQPGAMN
-83 DKTTTL
+83 DAEIEQSAKMYSGWLSLEGPFL
-89 IEQARDGFPNDTDTD
+89 IEQI
-104 ADKRKKLKAM
+104 KRRPKPM
-114 LAQAPWFS
+114 VWFS
-122 YVFVY
+122 
-127 DVDKGENNL
+127 GE
-136 ILETQPK
+136 
-143 VSDAE
+143 SM
-148 REHVAGMYNGWFGME
+148 H
-163 GRQMVDLTNKKTRRL
+163 
-178 FWYSG
+178 SG
-183 ETETASGP
+183 KP
-191 TYATTAFFT
+191 RYATTAIFT
-200 FPQLAKDRP
+200 VPKLTSKDRL
-209 VLGGAS
+209 VLGGVS
-215 LDTAYLKENFLPG
+215 FSPEYLKDTFFPE
-228 LLDETISTKLSDKQ
+228 LLAEFTSPKFDQND
-242 EGSVASML
+242 GSYGSPAF
-250 HELTPEDVDDTHP
+250 HELTQQEISEDKERRLAIKVYPAEAQKSEP
-263 DKRLTMMVFL
+263 DRPL
-273 ADAGSGRGYRPFST
+273 AVSAG
-287 SATWGSGKPEVSQ
+287 WGNGKPEVTQ
-300 NLDDPFRGLT
+300 MLDDPFRGLAM
-310 LGIKF
+310 GIKF
-315 QGTTAEAISRRWVFQ
+315 QGTTAEAIGRRFVRE
-330 SFLILGVLSVLMI
+330 SMIILGVLSVLMI

-385 ETLELGRITTNE
+385 ETLELGRINTQE
-397 KKHEYYSII
+397 KKLEYYSII

-449 SYRFQIEQQG
+449 SYRYQIEQQG
-459 FVLEERIEPGIPKVR
+459 FALEEQIDPGIPPVR

-486 LVNNALKYSDSE
+486 LVNNALKYSDRN

-503 KLYREQSVLKLEVSD
+503 KLYRSDSVLKLEVVD
-518 RGIGIERN
+518 RGIGIDRN

-553 SLVRHITHAH
+553 SLVQHITQAH
-563 GGQVEVEST
+563 GGDVEVESA
-572 PGRGSKFTLSLPLA
+572 PGRGSKFTMTLPLA
-586 GATQTATAGTTG
+586 GPQPDAS